1 MTEVRLG
8 EADVR
13 ARVAGLRAHQVVCPL
28 VGVALLA
35 ESLLGGPARPLVGA
49 LGLALAVA
57 AAPVAGGLTSAEVVA
72 IAAGYLGRGHRHVV
86 GGLVLDGD
94 VLVWDGRAAAW
105 ALAGHELGHRG
116 RLDLIGLD
124 LEVARA
130 LAAAIDAASA
140 GGDRVVTVHVTPAPS
155 RRTLLATPPGS
166 GAPEG
171 WSAAPE
177 ALVEVLGLGEG
188 PETVL
193 YERPTHLRG
202 VEGVARVYRV
212 RDFSA
217 VAPGA
222 ALLERALRC
231 ETPVQVTVRYEVV
244 GARRGARL
252 ASRAAHRV
260 DADDAVGRA
269 LGFRRSARHSRAMAR
284 LTQREV
290 EVARGRSLVR
300 VAVYLVVRAGDL
312 DELDRRASSL
322 WRHAHESGLRLE
334 AGVGRQAPWYRAA
347 LPGAPSRDRGVG
359 RADTHWATTRD
370 LVDLRVP
377 AHDAGPGL
385 AGDDVGRAVFGGPFA
400 LDPVDAYRA
409 GLVTNPNVV
418 VAGAIGAG
426 KSTVVKMMAARALRR
441 GRRVVVVDPKG
452 EYADL
457 ARAHGV
463 EPVVLGVDGWCDPVD
478 AEDGRDLVRA
488 LLAGAQGSPLG
499 DDQHYALDR
508 LWSSVAPARPR
519 RLLRALFE
527 AVAPELG
534 DERPTARRSLALS
547 LHRLIEGDLAGLFDG
562 AGPPLALD
570 GPLVVVDLSAQWS
583 STSLPLAALSVVAA
597 AQRVV
602 GDATTT
608 GYLVLD
614 EAWALL
620 GEPAALSWLRGSWK
634 LARARGL
641 AHLLVVHRFG
651 DVRASGDL
659 GTAQLERARGLL
671 RECETAWLFR
681 QPPDEAAEMRGALGL
696 SALEERY
703 LTSMARGTALVRYG
717 PFRSIVRVTPDER
730 DYAVIATD
738 AAMARGA

>member
-8 EADVR
+8 EADAR
-13 ARVAGLRAHQVVCPL
+13 ARLIGLAPHQVIAPL
-28 VGVALLA
+28 AGVALLA
-35 ESLLGGPARPLVGA
+35 ASLLGGSERILSAIA
-49 LGLALAVA
+49 GLALVVA
-57 AAPVAGGLTSAEVVA
+57 AIPIAGGLSVAEVAGVA
-72 IAAGYLGRGHRHVV
+72 LGYLGRSHSHVV
-86 GGLVLDGD
+86 GGLALDGED
-94 VLVWDGRAAAW
+94 LIWSDRAPGW
-105 ALAGHELGHRG
+105 ALAGCELGHRG
-116 RLDLIGLD
+116 RLDLTGAD
-124 LEVARA
+124 VEAARA
-130 LAAAIDAASA
+130 LAGAIDAASA

-155 RRTLLATPPGS
+155 RRTLLATPPGAGPPQGWTS
-166 GAPEG
+166 APG
-171 WSAAPE
+171 
-177 ALVEVLGLGEG
+177 ALVASLGLGEG
-188 PETVL
+188 RDAL
-193 YERPTHLRG
+193 YYERPTHLRG
-202 VEGVARVYRV
+202 TNGVTRVYRV

-222 ALLERALRC
+222 ALLERALRAD
-231 ETPVQVTVRYEVV
+231 TPHALSVRYEVV
-244 GARRGARL
+244 GARRATRL

-269 LGFRRSARHSRAMAR
+269 LGFRRSARAARSMAR
-284 LTQREV
+284 LAQREV

-300 VAVYLVVRAGDL
+300 VAVYLVVSARDL
-312 DELDRRASSL
+312 DELHRRSVAL
-322 WRHAHESGLRLE
+322 WRHAHESGLRLD
-334 AGVGRQAPWYRAA
+334 AGVGRQATWHRAA
-347 LPGAPSRDRGVG
+347 LPGAPVRGRGLG
-359 RADTHWATTRD
+359 RSTTHWATTGD

-385 AGDDVGRAVFGGPFA
+385 DGDAVGRAVFGGPVA

-426 KSTVVKMMAARALRR
+426 KSTVVKMTIVRALRR

-452 EYADL
+452 EYGDL

-463 EPVVLGVDGWCDPVD
+463 EPVALGVDGWCDPVG

-488 LLAGAQGSPLG
+488 LLASAQGAALR

-508 LWSSVAPARPR
+508 LWARVAETRPR
-519 RLLRALFE
+519 RVLRALFE
-527 AVAPELG
+527 AVAADL
-534 DERPTARRSLALS
+534 DDDAPTARRSLALA
-547 LHRLIEGDLAGLFDG
+547 LHRLVEGDLAGLFDG
-562 AGPPLALD
+562 EGPPLALD

-583 STSLPLAALSVVAA
+583 SVSLPLAALSVVAA
-597 AQRVV
+597 AQRIVA
-602 GDATTT
+602 DATTT

-620 GEPAALSWLRGSWK
+620 GEPAALAWLRGSWK

-651 DVRASGDL
+651 DVRASGDV

-681 QPPDEAAEMRGALGL
+681 QPPDEAAEMREALGL

-703 LTSMARGTALVRYG
+703 LTSLARGTALVRYG

-730 DYAVIATD
+730 DRALIATD
-738 AAMARGA
+738 AAMAAGA

>member
-8 EADVR
+8 DADAR
-13 ARVAGLRAHQVVCPL
+13 ARLAGLAPHQVVAPL

-35 ESLLGGPARPLVGA
+35 AALLGGPLRPLVA
-49 LGLALAVA
+49 VVGLALVVA
-57 AAPVAGGLTSAEVVA
+57 AVPVAGGLSVAEVTA
-72 IAAGYLGRGHRHVV
+72 IAVGFVGRRHRHVV
-86 GGLVLDGD
+86 GGLVLDD
-94 VLVWDGRAAAW
+94 EVLVWADRAPAW
-105 ALAGHELGHRG
+105 ALSAYELGHRG
-116 RLDLIGLD
+116 RLDLTGAD
-124 LEVARA
+124 LEEAHA
-130 LAAAIDAASA
+130 LAVAIDAASA
-140 GGDRVVTVHVTPAPS
+140 GGDRVVTVHVTATPS
-155 RRTLLATPPGS
+155 RRTLLAAPPGS
-166 GAPEG
+166 GPPEG
-171 WSAAPE
+171 WAPASG
-177 ALVEVLGLGEG
+177 ALVAALGPGEG
-188 PETVL
+188 RDVVF
-193 YERPTHLRG
+193 YERPSHLRG
-202 VEGVARVYRV
+202 ADGVTRVYRV

-217 VAPGA
+217 VVPGV
-222 ALLERALRC
+222 ALLERTLRT

-244 GARRGARL
+244 GTRRGTRL
-252 ASRAAHRV
+252 AARAAHRV

-269 LGFRRSARHSRAMAR
+269 LGFRRSARAARAMAR
-284 LTQREV
+284 LAQREA

-300 VAVYLVVRAGDL
+300 VAVYLVVRASDL
-312 DELDRRASSL
+312 DELHRRSAAL

-334 AGVGRQAPWYRAA
+334 SGVGRQATWLRAA
-347 LPGAPSRDRGVG
+347 LPGAPVRGRGVG
-359 RADTHWATTRD
+359 RAATHWATTRD

-385 AGDDVGRAVFGGPFA
+385 SGESLGRAVFGGPFA
-400 LDPVDAYRA
+400 LDPVDAYRG

-426 KSTVVKMMAARALRR
+426 KSTVVKMTVVRALRR

-452 EYADL
+452 EYGDL

-463 EPVVLGVDGWCDPVD
+463 EPVALGVDGWCDPVGV
-478 AEDGRDLVRA
+478 EDGRDLVRA
-488 LLAGAQGSPLG
+488 LLAGAQGSALR
-499 DDQHYALDR
+499 DEEHYALDR
-508 LWSSVAPARPR
+508 LWSSVAPTRPR
-519 RLLRALFE
+519 RVLRALLE
-527 AVAPELG
+527 ALAADLADDAPS
-534 DERPTARRSLALS
+534 ARRSLALS
-547 LHRLIEGDLAGLFDG
+547 LHRLVDGDLAGLFDG
-562 AGPPLALD
+562 EGPPLALD

-583 STSLPLAALSVVAA
+583 SASLPLAALSVVAA

-620 GEPAALSWLRGSWK
+620 GEPVALAWLRGSWK

-651 DVRASGDL
+651 DVRASGDV

-681 QPPDEAAEMRGALGL
+681 QPPDEAAEMREALGL

-730 DYAVIATD
+730 DRALVATD
-738 AAMARGA
+738 AAMARGE

>member
-8 EADVR
+8 EAD
-13 ARVAGLRAHQVVCPL
+13 ARSRLVGLAPHQVIAPL
-28 VGVALLA
+28 AGVALLA
-35 ESLLGGPARPLVGA
+35 ASLLDGPAWRLS
-49 LGLALAVA
+49 ALAGLTLVLA
-57 AAPVAGGLTSAEVVA
+57 AIPVAGGLSAAEVAAVA
-72 IAAGYLGRGHRHVV
+72 FSYLGRTHAHVV
-86 GGLVLDGD
+86 GGLALEGEDLLWSD
-94 VLVWDGRAAAW
+94 RAPAW
-105 ALAGHELGHRG
+105 ALAGYELVHRG
-116 RLDLIGLD
+116 RLDLTGAD
-124 LEVARA
+124 LETARA
-130 LAAAIDAASA
+130 LAGAIEAAST
-140 GGDRVVTVHVTPAPS
+140 GGDRVVTLHVTPAPT
-155 RRTLLATPPGS
+155 RRTLLAAPPGA

-171 WSAAPE
+171 WASAPG
-177 ALVEVLGLGEG
+177 ALVDALDLGGGNDALY
-188 PETVL
+188 

-202 VEGVARVYRV
+202 ANGVIRVYRV

-217 VAPGA
+217 VAPGS
-222 ALLERALRC
+222 ALLERTLRAD
-231 ETPVQVTVRYEVV
+231 TPHQVSVRYEVV
-244 GARRGARL
+244 GARRATRL

-269 LGFRRSARHSRAMAR
+269 LGFRRSARAARSMAR
-284 LTQREV
+284 LAQREV

-300 VAVYLVVRAGDL
+300 VAVYLVVGARDL
-312 DELDRRASSL
+312 DELHRRAGAL
-322 WRHAHESGLRLE
+322 WRHAHESGLRLD
-334 AGVGRQAPWYRAA
+334 AGVGRQAAWHRAA
-347 LPGAPSRDRGVG
+347 LPGAPPRGRGPG
-359 RADTHWATTRD
+359 RTTTHWATTRD

-385 AGDDVGRAVFGGPFA
+385 AGEAVGRAVFGGPVA

-426 KSTVVKMMAARALRR
+426 KSTVVKMTIVRALRR

-452 EYADL
+452 EYGDL

-463 EPVVLGVDGWCDPVD
+463 EPVALGVDGWCDPVG

-488 LLAGAQGSPLG
+488 LLASAQGSALS

-508 LWSSVAPARPR
+508 LWSSVASTRPR
-519 RLLRALFE
+519 RVLRALYE
-527 AVAPELG
+527 ALAVDLA
-534 DERPTARRSLALS
+534 DDAPTARRSLALA
-547 LHRLIEGDLAGLFDG
+547 LHRLIDGDLTGLFDG
-562 AGPPLALD
+562 EGSPLPLD

-583 STSLPLAALSVVAA
+583 SASLPLAALSVVAA

-602 GDATTT
+602 ADATTT

-620 GEPAALSWLRGSWK
+620 GEPAALAWLRGSWK

-641 AHLLVVHRFG
+641 SHLLVVHRFG
-651 DVRASGDL
+651 DVRASGDV

-681 QPPDEAAEMRGALGL
+681 QPPDEAAEMREALDL
-696 SALEERY
+696 SDLEARY

-730 DYAVIATD
+730 DRALVATD

>member
-8 EADVR
+8 EADAR
-13 ARVAGLRAHQVVCPL
+13 SRVAGLSPHRVASSL
-28 VGVALLA
+28 VGVALLG
-35 ESLLGGPARPLVGA
+35 ESLLGGLPRTPVAIV
-49 LGLALAVA
+49 GLALVLAAV
-57 AAPVAGGLTSAEVVA
+57 PVTGGLSAGEVVA
-72 IAAGYLGRGHRHVV
+72 IALGYLGRGHRHVV
-86 GGLVLDGD
+86 GGLVLDGE
-94 VLVWDGRAAAW
+94 VLVWADRAPAW
-105 ALAGHELGHRG
+105 ALAGHELAHHG
-116 RLDLIGLD
+116 RLDLNGAD
-124 LEVARA
+124 LEGART
-130 LAAAIDAASA
+130 LASAIDAASV
-140 GGDRVVTVHVTPAPS
+140 GGDRVVTVHVTPAPTP
-155 RRTLLATPPGS
+155 RTLLATAPGS
-166 GAPEG
+166 APPEG
-171 WSAAPE
+171 WAPAPA
-177 ALVEVLGLGEG
+177 ALVAALGLGEG
-188 PETVL
+188 RETVL
-193 YERPTHLRG
+193 YERPRHLRG
-202 VEGVARVYRV
+202 ADGVRRVFRV
-212 RDFSA
+212 RDFSG
-217 VAPGA
+217 VAPGS
-222 ALLERALRC
+222 ALLERALRA
-231 ETPVQVTVRYEVV
+231 ETPVQVSVRYEVV
-244 GARRGARL
+244 GARRGTRL

-269 LGFRRSARHSRAMAR
+269 LGFRRSARAARSMAR
-284 LTQREV
+284 LAQREA

-300 VAVYLVVRAGDL
+300 VAVYLCVRAHDL
-312 DELDRRASSL
+312 DELERRAAAL

-334 AGVGRQAPWYRAA
+334 SGVGRQAAWHRAA
-347 LPGAPSRDRGVG
+347 LPGAPVRGRGLG
-359 RADTHWATTRD
+359 RSATHWATTRD

-385 AGDDVGRAVFGGPFA
+385 SGESVGRAVFGGPFA

-426 KSTVVKMMAARALRR
+426 KSTVVKMMAVRALRR

-452 EYADL
+452 EYGDL

-463 EPVVLGVDGWCDPVD
+463 QPVALGVDGWCDPVGAGD
-478 AEDGRDLVRA
+478 ARGLVRV
-488 LLAGAQGSPLG
+488 LLAGAQGSALR

-508 LWSSVAPARPR
+508 LWSTVAPARPR
-519 RLLRALFE
+519 RLLMALLE
-527 AVAPELG
+527 AVAPDLAG
-534 DERPTARRSLALS
+534 DAPSARRSLALG
-547 LHRLIEGDLAGLFDG
+547 LHRLVEGDLAGLFDG
-562 AGPPLALD
+562 EGPPLALD
-570 GPLVVVDLSAQWS
+570 GSLVVVDLSAQWS
-583 STSLPLAALSVVAA
+583 SASLPLAALSVVAA

-620 GEPAALSWLRGSWK
+620 GEPAALAWLRGSWK

-651 DVRASGDL
+651 DVRASGDA

-681 QPPDEAAEMRGALGL
+681 QPPDEAAEMREALGL

-703 LTSMARGTALVRYG
+703 LTSMARGAALVRYG

-730 DYAVIATD
+730 DRALVATD

>member
-8 EADVR
+8 EADVG
-13 ARVAGLRAHQVVCPL
+13 ARVAGLRPHQAAAAL

-35 ESLLGGPARPLVGA
+35 TALLGGPERMLGAA
-49 LGLALAVA
+49 LGLALVGAAV
-57 AAPVAGGLTSAEVVA
+57 PVAGGLSGLEVAAVA
-72 IAAGYLGRGHRHVV
+72 GSFLGRSRRHVV
-86 GGLVLDGD
+86 GALTLDGE
-94 VLVWDGRAAAW
+94 VLVWADRSPAW
-105 ALAGHELGHRG
+105 ALGGYALAHRG
-116 RLDLIGLD
+116 RLDLTGAD
-124 LEVARA
+124 LEVAHA
-130 LAAAIDAASA
+130 LARAIDAASA
-140 GGDRVVTVHVTPAPS
+140 GGDRVVTVHVTPAPA
-155 RRTLLATPPGS
+155 RATLLATSPGS
-166 GAPEG
+166 LAPEG
-171 WSAAPE
+171 WAPAPTALVAALGPREGPE
-177 ALVEVLGLGEG
+177 ALY
-188 PETVL
+188 

-202 VEGVARVYRV
+202 AAGVVRVCRV
-212 RDFSA
+212 RDFGA
-217 VAPGA
+217 VAPGV
-222 ALLERALRC
+222 ALLERALRT
-231 ETPVQVTVRYEVV
+231 ETPVQVSLRCEVV

-269 LGFRRSARHSRAMAR
+269 LGFRRSARAARSMAR
-284 LTQREV
+284 LARREA
-290 EVARGRSLVR
+290 EVAEGRALVR
-300 VAVYLVVRAGDL
+300 VAVYLVLCAPDL
-312 DELDRRASSL
+312 DELARRAAAL
-322 WRHAHESGLRLE
+322 WRHAHDAGLRLD
-334 AGVGRQAPWYRAA
+334 AGVGRQAPWHRAA
-347 LPGAPSRDRGVG
+347 LPGAPARGRGVA
-359 RADTHWATTRD
+359 RAGTHWATTRD
-370 LVDLRVP
+370 LVNVRLP

-385 AGDDVGRAVFGGPFA
+385 GGESVGRAVFGGPFA

-426 KSTVVKMMAARALRR
+426 KSTVVKMLAVRALRR

-452 EYADL
+452 EYGDL

-478 AEDGRDLVRA
+478 ATDGRDLVRA
-488 LLAGAQGSPLG
+488 LLAGAQGSALR

-508 LWSSVAPARPR
+508 LWSSVAPARPA

-527 AVAPELG
+527 AVAPALA
-534 DERPTARRSLALS
+534 DDTPSARRSLALS

-562 AGPPLALD
+562 VGAPLALD
-570 GPLVVVDLSAQWS
+570 EPLVVVDLSAQWNAA
-583 STSLPLAALSVVAA
+583 TLPLAALAVVAA

-602 GDATTT
+602 GDAATT

-620 GEPAALSWLRGSWK
+620 GEPAALAWLRGSWK

-651 DVRASGDL
+651 DVRASGDV

-681 QPPDEAAEMRGALGL
+681 QPPDEAAEMRDALGL

-703 LTSMARGTALVRYG
+703 LTSMARGAALVRYG
-717 PFRSIVRVTPDER
+717 PFRSVVRVTPDER
-730 DYAVIATD
+730 DRTLVATD